1 MNPYKTHTFVKQNV
15 LNMTKMKIKEAFLE
29 LYKIK
34 NFQSI
39 TVKDICQKAYVART
53 TFYHYYKNIVEVI
66 EEIEDEV
73 INKLILIN
81 DDILNADIKDLKS
94 MEFFEKT
101 INYIDKNFNLFYLFL
116 VKQPNIRFI
125 DKWKKGIKYHF
136 YDKCSKENCNINIE
150 LAIEMIAS
158 AAISGYTY
166 WISNKDKV
174 KRESSN
180 EIICMF
186 LTAIQNK

>member
-1 MNPYKTHTFVKQNV
+1 M
-15 LNMTKMKIKEAFLE
+15 
-29 LYKIK
+29 
-34 NFQSI
+34 
-39 TVKDICQKAYVART
+39 
-53 TFYHYYKNIVEVI
+53 EVI

-81 DDILNADIKDLKS
+81 DGILNADIKDLKS
-94 MEFFEKT
+94 MGFFEKT
-101 INYIDKNFNLFYLFL
+101 INYILFYLFL
-116 VKQPNIRFI
+116 VKQPNIKFI

-136 YDKCSKENCNINIE
+136 YDECSKENCNINIE

-158 AAISGYTY
+158 AAISDYTY

>member
-1 MNPYKTHTFVKQNV
+1 M
-15 LNMTKMKIKEAFLE
+15 
-29 LYKIK
+29 
-34 NFQSI
+34 
-39 TVKDICQKAYVART
+39 
-53 TFYHYYKNIVEVI
+53 EVI

-136 YDKCSKENCNINIE
+136 YHKCSKENCNINIE
-150 LAIEMIAS
+150 LVIEMIAY

>member
-1 MNPYKTHTFVKQNV
+1 MRRRNNRREY
-15 LNMTKMKIKEAFLE
+15 
-29 LYKIK
+29 
-34 NFQSI
+34 
-39 TVKDICQKAYVART
+39 
-53 TFYHYYKNIVEVI
+53 
-66 EEIEDEV
+66 
-73 INKLILIN
+73 
-81 DDILNADIKDLKS
+81 
-94 MEFFEKT
+94 FFEKT
-101 INYIDKNFNLFYLFL
+101 INYIDKNFNLFYLFF
-116 VKQPNIRFI
+116 VKQPNTRFI

-136 YDKCSKENCNINIE
+136 YDECSKENCNINIE

-158 AAISGYTY
+158 AAISDYTY

>member
-1 MNPYKTHTFVKQNV
+1 MNPYKTQTVVKQNV
-15 LNMTKMKIKEAFLE
+15 LNMTKIKIKEAFLE

-34 NFQSI
+34 SFQRI

-136 YDKCSKENCNINIE
+136 YHKCSKENCNINIE
-150 LAIEMIAS
+150 LVIEMIAS

-166 WISNKDKV
+166 WILNKDKV
-174 KRESSN
+174 KRDSSN

>member
-1 MNPYKTHTFVKQNV
+1 MNPYKTQTVVKQNI
-15 LNMTKMKIKEAFLE
+15 LNMTKIKIKEAFLE

-34 NFQSI
+34 NFQRI
-39 TVKDICQKAYVART
+39 TVKDIYQKAYVAKT

-116 VKQPNIRFI
+116 VKQPNIKFI

-136 YDKCSKENCNINIE
+136 YDECSKENCNINIE

-158 AAISGYTY
+158 AAISDYTY